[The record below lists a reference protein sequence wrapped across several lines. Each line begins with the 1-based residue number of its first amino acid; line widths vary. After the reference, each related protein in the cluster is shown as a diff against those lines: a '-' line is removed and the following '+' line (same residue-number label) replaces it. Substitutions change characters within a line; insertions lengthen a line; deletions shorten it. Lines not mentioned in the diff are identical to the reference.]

1 MPSKFAF
8 PGRFT
13 ALLSAPRQQTVVY
26 NGNFYLL
33 PSYFHIFYSWGSN
46 FQTTAPK
53 LCMDS
58 QMR

>member
-1 MPSKFAF
+1 MPAKSAF

-26 NGNFYLL
+26 KGNVYLL
-33 PSYFHIFYSWGSN
+33 PSYFHIFYSWSSN
-46 FQTTAPK
+46 FQTTALK
-53 LCMDS
+53 LRMDS